1 MFENLKDDQMDL
13 GCARDVIDAF
23 SPEELAELKA
33 EFNRSGD
40 RRASVTHRQTGADGA
55 PLIESL
61 RLENVEGLVL
71 LTVIDGAWV
80 SVFVANLC
88 EELFK

>member
-33 EFNRSGD
+33 EFNRSGN
-40 RRASVTHRQTGADGA
+40 RRASVMHKHQVGSRGF
-55 PLIESL
+55 ESL

-80 SVFVANLC
+80 SVFCANEC
-88 EELFK
+88 EELFL

>member
-1 MFENLKDDQMDL
+1 MFENLKDESFDL
-13 GCARDVIDAF
+13 DDAYDIINAF

-40 RRASVTHRQTGADGA
+40 RRASVSRKGPDGSA
-55 PLIESL
+55 GLVSL

-71 LTVIDGAWV
+71 LTVIDGAWA

-88 EELFK
+88 GELFQ